1 MMMAVLED
9 DHDRKNESC
18 NNVGCCDDNCDGD
31 YDDRKTIVNVK

>member
-18 NNVGCCDDNCDGD
+18 NNVGCDDNCDGD
-31 YDDRKTIVNVK
+31 YDDCKTIVNVK